1 MKTIKELLEQN
12 SLHTVNTDSS
22 VYDAVM
28 FMAEKGIGLV
38 PVLKAG
44 KLFGVFSE
52 RDLVKRVI
60 SQGKDLKQT
69 KIEDVMTTNLVISSI
84 DEPYQSV
91 LMKMTD
97 AKIRHILIIEN
108 NELVGVL
115 SMRDL
120 LEIDVSAQKE
130 TVEVLNHY
138 IYSKYSFDIE
148 PNT

>member
-1 MKTIKELLEQN
+1 MKTIKELLDQTP
-12 SLHTVNTDSS
+12 LYTVDTDFT
-22 VYDAVM
+22 VHETVM

-38 PVLKAG
+38 PVLNQG
-44 KLFGVFSE
+44 KLLGVFSE

-60 SQGKDLKQT
+60 AQGKEMHQVKV
-69 KIEDVMTTNLVISSI
+69 KDVMTTNLVISSI
-84 DEPYQSV
+84 DEPYNSV
-91 LMKMTD
+91 LMKMND
-97 AKIRHILIIEN
+97 AKIRHILIIDN
-108 NELVGVL
+108 NSLVGVL

-120 LEIDVSAQKE
+120 LEIDISAQKE

>member
-1 MKTIKELLEQN
+1 MKTIKDLLNRN
-12 SLHTVNTDSS
+12 SLHTVNTDAS

-38 PVLKAG
+38 PVLKSG

-97 AKIRHILIIEN
+97 AKIRHILIIDN
-108 NELVGVL
+108 NELIGVL

>member
-1 MKTIKELLEQN
+1 MKTIKDLLYQN
-12 SLHTVNTDSS
+12 PLYTVDVNAS
-22 VYDAVM
+22 VHEAVVY
-28 FMAEKGIGLV
+28 MAEKGIGLV
-38 PVLKAG
+38 PVLKDG
-44 KLFGVFSE
+44 KLHGVFSE

-60 SQGKDLKQT
+60 AAGKDLHKT
-69 KIEDVMTTNLVISSI
+69 KVEEVMTTNLIISSV

-91 LMKMTD
+91 LRKMTD
-97 AKIRHILIIEN
+97 ARIRHILVIEN
-108 NELVGVL
+108 SSLVGVL